1 MPLPPSL
8 RTVPAVPDGPTPSG
22 PLTSDQASRV
32 ALRRTVMPTVVVG
45 VLAIVVST
53 VAAGGLGALGATL
66 GFVITLVFFAG
77 GQYVVDKVLRT
88 SPETALGTA
97 LLVYVVQILVL
108 FALIALLQDA
118 TWLNVKAFAGTIMAC
133 TLTWL
138 SASVWAWNRTK
149 VLYVEP
155 VSTVSPDE
163 EYHQ

>member
-1 MPLPPSL
+1 
-8 RTVPAVPDGPTPSG
+8 VPAVPDGPTPSG

-32 ALRRTVMPTVVVG
+32 ALRRTVVPTVVVG

-138 SASVWAWNRTK
+138 GASVWAWNRTK

-155 VSTVSPDE
+155 ASTVSPDE